1 MNIFS
6 IIISLFVLLFAI
18 TVHEASHGWAAYKMG
33 DPTAYAL
40 GRVTLNP
47 IAHIDPIGTVLFP
60 FILVF
65 MGLPAFGWAKPVPV
79 NPINLRNPRRDN
91 LWISA
96 AGPAANLIVSAV
108 SLFIIVLLKIFSPVA
123 RNFLIGFLL
132 GRGGLP
138 PGFHPL
144 EGLTLILFYSVL
156 INTYLAVFNLI
167 PIPPLDGS
175 GILMGL
181 LSEESARKFDQI
193 RPFGFLIILGLIY
206 LGLLHIIIRPIE
218 IIIYTIIFF

>member
-1 MNIFS
+1 MNIFF

-18 TVHEASHGWAAYKMG
+18 TVHEAAHGWAAYKMG

-96 AGPAANLIVSAV
+96 AGPAANLIVSAI
-108 SLFIIVLLKIFSPVA
+108 SLFIIVFLKIFSPAA
-123 RNFLIGFLL
+123 RDFLIGFLL

-138 PGFHPL
+138 PGFHPI
-144 EGLTLILFYSVL
+144 EGLTLILFYCVL

-175 GILMGL
+175 GILMGF

-193 RPFGFLIILGLIY
+193 RPFGFLIILGMIY

-218 IIIYTIIFF
+218 ILIYTIILF